1 MSLLCL
7 HRCVGHKLLSAVL
20 QAGVRAV
27 TGTIPASLDYVLQ
40 TSAPVHGP
48 GALYQSQHWHGTMFS
63 MLVCA
68 SVWSITNAL

>member
-27 TGTIPASLDYVLQ
+27 TDTIPAFLTVYCD
-40 TSAPVHGP
+40 
-48 GALYQSQHWHGTMFS
+48 
-63 MLVCA
+63 
-68 SVWSITNAL
+68 